1 MKQGLRQGCMLASLV
16 FSIFFAAVGNV
27 ACTRSKADKYV
38 MDALVQLK
46 TRTGTGGWGEA
57 TAGEPAVAMLV

>member
-1 MKQGLRQGCMLASLV
+1 MEQGFVKDACLRPSCST
-16 FSIFFAAVGNV
+16 SSRNV
-27 ACTRSKADKYV
+27 AYTRSKADKYV

-46 TRTGTGGWGEA
+46 TRTGTGGRGEA